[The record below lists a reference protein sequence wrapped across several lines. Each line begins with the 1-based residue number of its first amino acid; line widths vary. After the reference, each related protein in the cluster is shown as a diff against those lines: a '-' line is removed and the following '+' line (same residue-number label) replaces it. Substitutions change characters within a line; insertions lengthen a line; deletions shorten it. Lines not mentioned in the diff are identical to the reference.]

1 MANKVTG
8 CVFDLDGTLADTAP
22 DIALALNKSL
32 NEAGLNQVPL
42 ESVKGMIGNGI
53 PVLVCRALFHVEA
66 PADLAAN
73 VITSML
79 AYSRK
84 YYCEKSTLMHGVKD
98 CLEGL
103 KKRGIPMSI
112 CTNKDETV
120 AQMVVSALGLSSY
133 FNAIVGSRP
142 ELAKKPDPSM
152 LQIAAGAISS
162 PMQTTMM
169 IGDSEVDAATGIA
182 SNSISVIVIKFH
194 LCFRQI
200 SNTKRY
206 NFNIFEIKAS
216 FYSRCMRKLFPLITF
231 SQVSMSVKM

>member
-1 MANKVTG
+1 MANKITG

-32 NEAGLNQVPL
+32 NDFGLRQVPL

-53 PVLVCRALFHVEA
+53 PVLVSSALSYIEA
-66 PADLAAN
+66 PEDIAAD

-84 YYCEKSTLMHGVKD
+84 YYCEKSTVMHGVKD

-162 PMQTTMM
+162 PMNTTMM

-182 SNSISVIVIKFH
+182 ASSISVIVRGGYCHKPYNELTVTH
-194 LCFRQI
+194 LLDSMEELLGIIDNQYLI
-200 SNTKRY
+200 SG
-206 NFNIFEIKAS
+206 
-216 FYSRCMRKLFPLITF
+216 
-231 SQVSMSVKM
+231 

>member
-1 MANKVTG
+1 MANKITG

-32 NEAGLNQVPL
+32 NDFGLRQVPL

-53 PVLVCRALFHVEA
+53 PVLVRRALSHIEA
-66 PADLAAN
+66 PEDLASD
-73 VITSML
+73 VIISML
-79 AYSRK
+79 VYSRK
-84 YYCEKSTLMHGVKD
+84 YYCEKSTIMHGVKD

-152 LQIAAGAISS
+152 LQIAAGALSS
-162 PMQTTMM
+162 PMKTTMM

-182 SNSISVIVIKFH
+182 SNAISVIVRGGYCHKPYNELNVTH
-194 LCFRQI
+194 LIDSMEELLDIIDNQYLI
-200 SNTKRY
+200 SD
-206 NFNIFEIKAS
+206 
-216 FYSRCMRKLFPLITF
+216 
-231 SQVSMSVKM
+231 

>member
-1 MANKVTG
+1 MAKKITG

-32 NEAGLNQVPL
+32 NDFGLSQVPL
-42 ESVKGMIGNGI
+42 ESAKEMIGNGI
-53 PVLVCRALFHVEA
+53 PVLVRRALFHIEA
-66 PADLAAN
+66 PEDLATD

-84 YYCEKSTLMHGVKD
+84 YYCEKSTIMQGVKD

-120 AQMVVSALGLSSY
+120 AQMVVSALGLSGY

-182 SNSISVIVIKFH
+182 ASSISVIVRGGYCHKPYNELNVTH
-194 LCFRQI
+194 LLDSMEELLDIIDNQYLI
-200 SNTKRY
+200 SG
-206 NFNIFEIKAS
+206 
-216 FYSRCMRKLFPLITF
+216 
-231 SQVSMSVKM
+231 

>member
-1 MANKVTG
+1 MAKKITG

-32 NEAGLNQVPL
+32 NDFGLRQVPL

-53 PVLVCRALFHVEA
+53 PVLVRRALFHIEA
-66 PADLAAN
+66 PEDLAAD

-84 YYCEKSTLMHGVKD
+84 YYCEKSSLMYGVKD

-112 CTNKDETV
+112 CTNKDEAV
-120 AQMVVSALGLSSY
+120 ALMVVSALGLNSY
-133 FNAIVGSRP
+133 FYAIVGSRP
-142 ELAKKPDPSM
+142 DRAKKPDPSM
-152 LQIAAGAISS
+152 LQLAADAIGS
-162 PMQTTMM
+162 PLKTTMM

-182 SNSISVIVIKFH
+182 ASCVSVIVRGGYCHRPHEELNATH
-194 LCFRQI
+194 LLDSMEELLDTIDNQYLI
-200 SNTKRY
+200 SG
-206 NFNIFEIKAS
+206 
-216 FYSRCMRKLFPLITF
+216 
-231 SQVSMSVKM
+231 